1 MIKVSSAA
9 VIGIE
14 AAAVDVEV
22 DIRPGLP
29 GFEIVGLAGQ
39 AVKESRER
47 VRSALKNSGFNYPL
61 QKIVVNLAPADL
73 KKNGTLYDLPIALG
87 ILAGMGCISTEQLKR
102 YVIVG
107 ELSLN
112 GELRGVPGMISI
124 AELAARNGKLLLI
137 PEDNG
142 PEAAEVTRRAYAL
155 KSLAMAYGL
164 LSNNINILPIKQPK
178 FSPQKTKPLHHTII
192 KGQTIAKRMLT
203 IAAAGHHHALLIGP
217 PGTGKTLLA
226 QSVHG
231 LLPPLTR
238 REALETTK
246 IFSCAGL
253 LPPSS
258 GLVASRPLRIP
269 HHNITKAGLLGGGSQ
284 IRPGEVSLAH
294 NGILILNELLE
305 FRHDVLQGLR
315 EPLESRQITI
325 VRAHERISYPT
336 NFC

>member
-1 MIKVSSAA
+1 
-9 VIGIE
+9 
-14 AAAVDVEV
+14 
-22 DIRPGLP
+22 
-29 GFEIVGLAGQ
+29 
-39 AVKESRER
+39 
-47 VRSALKNSGFNYPL
+47 
-61 QKIVVNLAPADL
+61 
-73 KKNGTLYDLPIALG
+73 
-87 ILAGMGCISTEQLKR
+87 
-102 YVIVG
+102 
-107 ELSLN
+107 
-112 GELRGVPGMISI
+112 
-124 AELAARNGKLLLI
+124 
-137 PEDNG
+137 
-142 PEAAEVTRRAYAL
+142 
-155 KSLAMAYGL
+155 MAYGL

-336 NFC
+336 NFLLIATTNACPCGYLGDPHHECRCTLSEIRKYQKKLIGPLLDRIDLFAFLEPVTAEDYQHEPEPIKVDASLCHRNGLLSDEEVQALKLAPNVQILLKKAFQKLKLSGRGYYKTIRIAKTVAELEGKTEIQPQHVAEALRYRWEAASIWT

>member
-164 LSNNINILPIKQPK
+164 YPIISIFCQLSNQN
-178 FSPQKTKPLHHTII
+178 FPQKTKPCTI
-192 KGQTIAKRMLT
+192 
-203 IAAAGHHHALLIGP
+203 
-217 PGTGKTLLA
+217 
-226 QSVHG
+226 
-231 LLPPLTR
+231 
-238 REALETTK
+238 
-246 IFSCAGL
+246 
-253 LPPSS
+253 PSS
-258 GLVASRPLRIP
+258 KAKPLP
-269 HHNITKAGLLGGGSQ
+269 SG
-284 IRPGEVSLAH
+284 
-294 NGILILNELLE
+294 
-305 FRHDVLQGLR
+305 
-315 EPLESRQITI
+315 
-325 VRAHERISYPT
+325 
-336 NFC
+336 C